1 MHINPNLNSKRKVIW
16 YQVTES
22 VSQKVGTHNTQVR
35 KIHSTQL
42 NKHDSVKE
50 IKEEYEKP

>member
-35 KIHSTQL
+35 KI
-42 NKHDSVKE
+42 
-50 IKEEYEKP
+50 I